1 MLKRLFIILMINGVC
16 SFISYSQKIDNTS
29 IKERKW
35 YGGVQG
41 GPLFGVS
48 TFSSFGADKTHVGW
62 DAGAFAGYR
71 FTPALS
77 LEVQTAFSKMSLT
90 VQDCCLDRNYW
101 YGADGV
107 RYNAPVFGME
117 GVAYGDLK
125 SKVFMQRYGVQLNI
139 NLLGFFSR
147 TMYGRW
153 SVDLSPALSTVGTK
167 ADIQNNKSGQTLN
180 KENTKWHVGLGGNLQ
195 VGYRVADRV
204 QLGVYS
210 GLTYLTGSRLDG
222 MPKYLHKNN
231 YTWGSGIR
239 LGFVFGKKGK
249 KPASANPVP
258 VVGQE
263 SVVKK
268 EEPVTK
274 EEAVIKE
281 QPSRIEAKD
290 SIAEARKDVAEI
302 VETSR
307 HELVFPVI
315 RFSFNS
321 VWIESSERGKV
332 AQIAR
337 LLKEHP
343 EVNIRIK
350 GYADGK
356 GSDAVNHRVSEARAK
371 VIKDWLVK
379 KFNID
384 ASRISAIGAGVDKNK
399 SAEEA
404 RRAETDTKVNE

>member
-147 TMYGRW
+147 TKYGRW

-195 VGYRVADRV
+195 VD
-204 QLGVYS
+204 
-210 GLTYLTGSRLDG
+210 
-222 MPKYLHKNN
+222 
-231 YTWGSGIR
+231 
-239 LGFVFGKKGK
+239 
-249 KPASANPVP
+249 
-258 VVGQE
+258 
-263 SVVKK
+263 
-268 EEPVTK
+268 
-274 EEAVIKE
+274 
-281 QPSRIEAKD
+281 
-290 SIAEARKDVAEI
+290 
-302 VETSR
+302 
-307 HELVFPVI
+307 
-315 RFSFNS
+315 
-321 VWIESSERGKV
+321 
-332 AQIAR
+332 
-337 LLKEHP
+337 
-343 EVNIRIK
+343 
-350 GYADGK
+350 
-356 GSDAVNHRVSEARAK
+356 
-371 VIKDWLVK
+371 
-379 KFNID
+379 
-384 ASRISAIGAGVDKNK
+384 
-399 SAEEA
+399 
-404 RRAETDTKVNE
+404 